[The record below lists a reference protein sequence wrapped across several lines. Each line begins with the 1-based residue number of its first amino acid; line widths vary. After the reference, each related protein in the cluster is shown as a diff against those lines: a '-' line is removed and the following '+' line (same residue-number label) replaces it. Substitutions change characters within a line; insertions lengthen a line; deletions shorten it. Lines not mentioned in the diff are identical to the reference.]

1 MQYRCDKTGTNLS
14 VLGYGCMRF
23 PKKGGRIDLD
33 AVTEQ
38 IGEAVKLGVNYF
50 DTAYVYGGSEAAL
63 GEALRRLHCRD
74 KVLLADKLPQY
85 LIKSKAGIERC
96 FQEQLSRLGTDYID
110 FYLMHMLPDLAAWQ
124 KLCGL
129 GVREW
134 IEEKKAAGT
143 IGRIGFSFHGDTAAF
158 LELLNAYDWDFCQI
172 QYNYLDEHT
181 QAGRKGLE
189 AAAAKGIPVIIM
201 EPLRGGRLITGL
213 SADAQKQVA
222 ESGRSAAG
230 WGLRWLWDQPGVT
243 VVLSGMNSLEMIREN
258 AAQAEQAHPGCMTPT
273 ERAFVE
279 KLRGDLQSSMRVGC
293 TGCGYCQPCPAGVD
307 IPGVFAS
314 YNRAA
319 AEGRHAK
326 LQYLLTT
333 GLRRKGTGASQC
345 VGCGKCEQHCPQHL
359 PIRQLLKDSAK
370 ELEGPMYKAARLG
383 VKVLKRW

>member
-1 MQYRCDKTGTNLS
+1 MQYRCDKQGNPLS

-23 PKKGGRIDLD
+23 PRNHGKIDQD

-38 IGEAVKLGVNYF
+38 IGEAIRQGVNYF

-63 GEALRRLHCRD
+63 GGALRRLNCRD
-74 KVLLADKLPQY
+74 KVYIADKLPQY

-96 FQEQLSRLGTDYID
+96 FQEQLSRLKTDRID
-110 FYLMHMLPDLAAWQ
+110 FYLMHMLTDLAAWN
-124 KLCGL
+124 KLCDL
-129 GVREW
+129 GIREW
-134 IEEKKAAGT
+134 IAEKKASGA
-143 IGRIGFSFHGDTAAF
+143 IGRIGFSFHGDTATF
-158 LELLNAYDWDFCQI
+158 LEVLNAYDWDFCQI

-181 QAGRKGLE
+181 QAGRRGLE
-189 AAAAKGIPVIIM
+189 AAEAKGIPVIIM

-213 SADAQKQVA
+213 SAEAQKRVK

-243 VVLSGMNSLEMIREN
+243 VVLSGMNSLEMIRDN
-258 AAQAEQAHPGCMTPT
+258 AAQADAARPGCMTEE

-279 KLRGDLQSSMRVGC
+279 GLRADLQASMRVGC

-319 AEGRHAK
+319 TEGSHAR

-345 VGCGKCEQHCPQHL
+345 VGCGRCEQHCPQHL
-359 PIRQLLKDSAK
+359 PIRRLLKEAAQ
-370 ELEGPMYKAARLG
+370 ELEGPLYKAARVG
-383 VKVLKRW
+383 VKVFRLW

>member
-1 MQYRCDKTGTNLS
+1 MQYRFDKTGTNLS

-96 FQEQLSRLGTDYID
+96 FQEQLSRLGTDHID

-134 IEEKKAAGT
+134 IEEKKAAGA
-143 IGRIGFSFHGDTAAF
+143 IGSIGFSFHGDTAAF
-158 LELLNAYDWDFCQI
+158 LELLNAYNWDFCQI

-201 EPLRGGRLITGL
+201 EPLRGGRLITWL

-222 ESGRSAAG
+222 ESGRSAAE

-258 AAQAEQAHPGCMTPT
+258 AAQAEQARPGCMTPA
-273 ERAFVE
+273 EHAFVE
-279 KLRGDLQSSMRVGC
+279 KLRADLQSSMRVGC
-293 TGCGYCQPCPAGVD
+293 TGCGYCQPCPTGVD

-326 LQYLLTT
+326 IQYLLTT

-370 ELEGPMYKAARLG
+370 ELEGPMYKGARLA
-383 VKVLKRW
+383 VKALKLW

>member
-1 MQYRCDKTGTNLS
+1 MQYRSDKTGTNVS
-14 VLGYGCMRF
+14 ILGYGCMRF
-23 PKKGGRIDLD
+23 PKKGGKIDID

-38 IGEAVKLGVNYF
+38 IGEAIKLGINYF

-63 GEALRRLHCRD
+63 GEALRRLNCRD
-74 KVLLADKLPQY
+74 KILIADKLPQY
-85 LIKSKAGIERC
+85 LIKSKAGMERC
-96 FQEQLSRLGTDYID
+96 FQEQLSRLGTDHID
-110 FYLMHMLPDLAAWQ
+110 FYLMHMLTDLSAWQ

-129 GVREW
+129 GIREW
-134 IEEKKAAGT
+134 IENKKETGA

-201 EPLRGGRLITGL
+201 EPLRGGRLITSL
-213 SADAQKQVA
+213 SAAAQKRVEQ
-222 ESGRSAAG
+222 SGRSAAG

-243 VVLSGMNSLEMIREN
+243 VVLSGMNSLGMIRDN
-258 AAQAEQAHPGCMTPT
+258 AAQAAEARPGCMTP
-273 ERAFVE
+273 EEHAFVE
-279 KLRGDLQSSMRVGC
+279 ALRDDLQGSMRVGC

-319 AEGRHAK
+319 TEGRHAK
-326 LQYLLTT
+326 IQYLLTT

-345 VGCGKCEQHCPQHL
+345 VACGKCEQHCPQHL
-359 PIRQLLKDSAK
+359 PIRQLLKDASR
-370 ELEGPMYKAARLG
+370 ELEGPVYKAARLG
-383 VKVLKRW
+383 VKILKLW

>member
-1 MQYRCDKTGTNLS
+1 MQYRSDKTDTNLS

-23 PKKGGRIDLD
+23 PKKGGKIDLD
-33 AVTEQ
+33 ATTEQ

-63 GEALRRLHCRD
+63 GEALRRLKCRD
-74 KVLLADKLPQY
+74 QVYIADKLPQY
-85 LIKSKAGIERC
+85 LIKSKAGMERC
-96 FQEQLSRLGTDYID
+96 FQEQLSRLGTDHID
-110 FYLMHMLPDLAAWQ
+110 FYLMHMLTDLAAWQ

-129 GVREW
+129 GIREW
-134 IEEKKAAGT
+134 IEEKKRTGA

-189 AAAAKGIPVIIM
+189 AAAAQGIPVIIM

-213 SADAQKQVA
+213 SAEAEKRVG
-222 ESGRSAAG
+222 ESGRTAAG

-243 VVLSGMNSLEMIREN
+243 VVLSGMNSLEMIRDN
-258 AAQAEQAHPGCMTPT
+258 AVQADEAYPGCMTQ
-273 ERAFVE
+273 EEHAFVAE
-279 KLRGDLQSSMRVGC
+279 LRADLQDSMRVGC

-319 AEGRHAK
+319 TEGSHAK
-326 LQYLLTT
+326 MQYLLTT

-345 VGCGKCEQHCPQHL
+345 VGCGQCERHCPQHL
-359 PIRQLLKDSAK
+359 PIRNLLKDAAK
-370 ELEGPMYKAARLG
+370 ELEGPLYKTARLG
-383 VKVLKRW
+383 VKVLKLW